1 MILTI
6 IIIYLSIIL
15 AVGFW
20 ANKYNKGMTDFIL
33 AGRRLGLGLA
43 TFTIAATYFGG
54 GYVLG
59 LAEAAYQNGIVAWW
73 FGIGGGVGLILTG
86 FLAGKV
92 RAMNIYTIPDFF
104 GAQIWRQAFQAINSC
119 YHCNYIHR
127 NSGIPD
133 TGDQSRTVHSRTGNN
148 EGSGCSCHCFYHLF
162 SCWGA
167 LGCNHY

>member
-92 RAMNIYTIPDFF
+92 RAMNIYTIPDFLERRYGGRLF
-104 GAQIWRQAFQAINSC
+104 RPLIAVITVITFTGILASLC
-119 YHCNYIHR
+119 YTYLPKNLLLI
-127 NSGIPD
+127 
-133 TGDQSRTVHSRTGNN
+133 
-148 EGSGCSCHCFYHLF
+148 
-162 SCWGA
+162 
-167 LGCNHY
+167 